1 MTNINVIDNQDLICP
16 ITLQVFRDPVR
27 AKDGHVYERQAII
40 KWIVQHGTSPLTR
53 QPLAL
58 DDLQTDEHIKDLT
71 KQRRIST
78 VSFDVGN
85 ERVTLPSS
93 IRRNRWTSRIYPS
106 SQINSPIFFSTN
118 EHRNKMFVGIFCC
131 ILVPIGIIIA
141 TVFVFGKSSGKIKRN
156 KFN

>member
-85 ERVTLPSS
+85 EQVTLPSS
-93 IRRNRWTSRIYPS
+93 IRRNRWTSRIYPL

-118 EHRNKMFVGIFCC
+118 EHTNKMFVGIFCC

-141 TVFVFGKSSGKIKRN
+141 TVFVFGKSSGKMKRN